1 MEVKEEICLIFTV
14 IIVVNLPMISVVL
27 PDSKIYLRGVKTES
41 VPGQIYRINQVIETL
56 QAINKQMKVNMTQS
70 KEFLSL

>member
-27 PDSKIYLRGVKTES
+27 PDSKIYLCGVKTES